1 MDRAQAMQ
9 GVETG
14 ELIEAVIAPAE
25 DANGWVVLL
34 SDRAGEHHL
43 YTGHTGT
50 EKVYH
55 DLDHA
60 TETARDLGISAIRV
74 EERF

>member
-1 MDRAQAMQ
+1 MDRQAAADRVKS
-9 GVETG
+9 GALV
-14 ELIEAVIAPAE
+14 EAVIAPAE
-25 DANGWVVLL
+25 DANGWAILL
-34 SDRAGEHHL
+34 VDKAGEHLL

-55 DLDHA
+55 SLDRA
-60 TETARDLGISAIRV
+60 TEVARELGFKEIRV

>member
-1 MDRAQAMQ
+1 MQ
-9 GVETG
+9 GVKTG

-34 SDRAGEHHL
+34 SDRRGEHHL